1 MFGSKGLEMNR
12 NDTPVKSGSQPD
24 YDSGPYLAL
33 MAAAVRL
40 ARLDLADP
48 LYSEECR
55 SFLTGDLARL
65 LAECLHYEGSW
76 LDARNE

>member
-1 MFGSKGLEMNR
+1 MSRIEAIAAN
-12 NDTPVKSGSQPD
+12 GSQPD

-33 MAAAVRL
+33 MAAAVKL

-48 LYSEECR
+48 LYSEECM
-55 SFLTGDLARL
+55 SFLTGDLAQL

-76 LDARNE
+76 LDARTE

>member
-12 NDTPVKSGSQPD
+12 IEAMAETGSQPD

-48 LYSEECR
+48 LYSEECM
-55 SFLTGDLARL
+55 SFLTGDLASL

-76 LDARNE
+76 LDARTG